1 MDNQIGSQT
10 YLMVF
15 LQLSLLLTIVILNE
29 YLLIINSYY
38 LPN

>member
-38 LPN
+38 LTN